1 MIMLLKM
8 TKSSLPVNGLSQ
20 SWLQS
25 IAEGK
30 EFSTVIK
37 KCWRSIDLL
46 YPSIDSLLTK
56 IDSKYSLVS
65 VAAKR
70 ARVMQLQNNA
80 QLEKYVSHKSVG
92 KALEE
97 IH

>member
-1 MIMLLKM
+1 MINNM
-8 TKSSLPVNGLSQ
+8 
-20 SWLQS
+20 
-25 IAEGK
+25 
-30 EFSTVIK
+30 
-37 KCWRSIDLL
+37 L

-70 ARVMQLQNNA
+70 ARSMQESGEGTRIA
-80 QLEKYVSHKSVG
+80 KPVSHKYVG

-97 IH
+97 IHSGDLTYRVETGGRQDI

>member
-1 MIMLLKM
+1 M
-8 TKSSLPVNGLSQ
+8 
-20 SWLQS
+20 
-25 IAEGK
+25 
-30 EFSTVIK
+30 
-37 KCWRSIDLL
+37 L

-70 ARVMQLQNNA
+70 ARRLQ
-80 QLEKYVSHKSVG
+80 QDERLMLTKYVSHKPVG

-97 IH
+97 IHADRLTFRVENHDETAE

>member
-1 MIMLLKM
+1 M
-8 TKSSLPVNGLSQ
+8 
-20 SWLQS
+20 
-25 IAEGK
+25 
-30 EFSTVIK
+30 
-37 KCWRSIDLL
+37 L

-70 ARVMQLQNNA
+70 ARRLQ
-80 QLEKYVSHKSVG
+80 QSEKLYLSKYVSHKPVG

-97 IH
+97 IHADKLTFKVVNHDETSVE

>member
-1 MIMLLKM
+1 M
-8 TKSSLPVNGLSQ
+8 
-20 SWLQS
+20 
-25 IAEGK
+25 
-30 EFSTVIK
+30 
-37 KCWRSIDLL
+37 L

-70 ARVMQLQNNA
+70 ARQMQLGAKPYMSQ
-80 QLEKYVSHKSVG
+80 YVSHKSVG

-97 IH
+97 INLEKLFYRLSDRTDLNSRYE

>member
-1 MIMLLKM
+1 M
-8 TKSSLPVNGLSQ
+8 
-20 SWLQS
+20 
-25 IAEGK
+25 
-30 EFSTVIK
+30 
-37 KCWRSIDLL
+37 L

-70 ARVMQLQNNA
+70 ARLLRQNA
-80 QLEKYVSHKSVG
+80 TPLLDKYVSHKAVG

-97 IH
+97 IHANKLTYKITQD